1 MKDET
6 IANWNS
12 FKSEIANEDVSTHE
26 IKEDLAEAGIN
37 IDEFLID
44 IKTTVQKC
52 YRSTSKKTA
61 EQGIKKKSALIDKI
75 YKSLLGLSRDEM
87 IQRILDLAQRGNS
100 KALVFSREESGKRIS
115 DTDLKSL
122 LVDFIISEG
131 EKDANK

>member
-52 YRSTSKKTA
+52 YRSTSKKAA

>member
-26 IKEDLAEAGIN
+26 IKEDLAEAGIDV
-37 IDEFLID
+37 DEFLID

-75 YKSLLGLSRDEM
+75 YKSLVGLSREEM

-100 KALVFSREESGKRIS
+100 QALVFSREESGKRIS

>member
-1 MKDET
+1 
-6 IANWNS
+6 
-12 FKSEIANEDVSTHE
+12 
-26 IKEDLAEAGIN
+26 
-37 IDEFLID
+37 
-44 IKTTVQKC
+44 
-52 YRSTSKKTA
+52 
-61 EQGIKKKSALIDKI
+61 
-75 YKSLLGLSRDEM
+75 M

>member
-26 IKEDLAEAGIN
+26 IKEDLAEAGIDV
-37 IDEFLID
+37 DEFLID

-100 KALVFSREESGKRIS
+100 QALVFSREESGKRIS